1 MSPSSI
7 ANRYLVSTIPKP
19 NYERPPHG
27 QPSYSS
33 TLATPAPKAITPYT
47 VEEPFGPIASQK
59 PSFYPSR
66 KGRSSYVK
74 KPFIQHISYIE
85 PYLVHIKEPLALAME
100 VLPPEWHYLPK
111 HPEKNIKFY
120 KSILIQEK
128 SARIENILNK
138 GDPPVVLYHKFI
150 ITSFVSC
157 KEWGQHPSLLKTL
170 TSLELQYS
178 YYDYMDPFEKVLFY
192 QNKNFDHSWFLMF
205 D

>member
-1 MSPSSI
+1 M
-7 ANRYLVSTIPKP
+7 
-19 NYERPPHG
+19 
-27 QPSYSS
+27 
-33 TLATPAPKAITPYT
+33 
-47 VEEPFGPIASQK
+47 
-59 PSFYPSR
+59 
-66 KGRSSYVK
+66 
-74 KPFIQHISYIE
+74 
-85 PYLVHIKEPLALAME
+85 VHIKEPLALAME

-157 KEWGQHPSLLKTL
+157 KEWGQRPSLLKTL